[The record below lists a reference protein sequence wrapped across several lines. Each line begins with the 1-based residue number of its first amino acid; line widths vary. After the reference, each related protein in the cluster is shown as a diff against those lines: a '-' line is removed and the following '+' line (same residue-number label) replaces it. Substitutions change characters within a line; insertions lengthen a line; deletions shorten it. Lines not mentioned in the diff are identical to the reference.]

1 MKLKHI
7 ETGIIFLVVAVVALS
22 GCMQNQQNIPP
33 KYSNKI
39 QNFAFNPDTL
49 TVPVGTTVTWAN
61 KNSAVHNVIRYTGA
75 FGSENLNQGNSYSFT
90 FTQGGNYPYTYTI
103 HPSMKSTIIVKS

>member
-22 GCMQNQQNIPP
+22 GCVQNQQNIPP
-33 KYSNKI
+33 NTVII

-49 TVPVGTTVTWAN
+49 TVPVGTTVTWTN
-61 KNSAVHNVIRYTGA
+61 KDSAVHNVISDTGA

-90 FTQGGNYPYTYTI
+90 FTQGGDYPYICTI
-103 HPSMKSTIIVKS
+103 HPSMKGTIIVKG